1 VPRLQDNVL
10 DCVVYLYASKH
21 EAEEGIGSGGSGFLL
36 RVAAKLLPDSHFN
49 FVVTNRHVVEGG
61 AKCIRLNTKDGNTD
75 VFEFDAGRLFVSKTD
90 DLAIILLPTIP
101 ETYSI
106 NAIPRESL
114 VTKEFIKE
122 HDIGIGDEILMLG
135 RFINREGAQRNS
147 PTARFG
153 HIAQMMGDPLIV
165 MIGGKEHVQNDAI
178 LGEVRSIGGYSGSPV
193 YVLPNRTAKRNGKPI
208 PDDRSVI
215 LGIDF
220 CHIQSWAKAHDQHGK
235 ELDHFQLPQ
244 NTGMAG
250 IVPAWKV
257 GELLDSGPVQKKLHE
272 CEKAELPAEDTANAK
287 TESPNK

>member
-1 VPRLQDNVL
+1 MPRLQDNVL
-10 DCVVYLYASKH
+10 DCVVYLYPSKH

-36 RVAAKLLPDSHFN
+36 RVAAKLIPKSHFN
-49 FVVTNRHVVEGG
+49 FVVTNRHVVDGG
-61 AKCIRLNTKDGNTD
+61 AKCIRLNTQDGKTD
-75 VFEFDAGRLFVSKTD
+75 VFEFNPDRLFVSKAD
-90 DLAIILLPTIP
+90 DLAIILMPTIP

-114 VTKEFIKE
+114 VTKDFIKE

-153 HIAQMMGDPLIV
+153 HIAQMMGDPIN
-165 MIGGKEHVQNDAI
+165 GQEEAI

-193 YVLPNRTAKRNGKPI
+193 YVLPTKIVERKGKPI
-208 PDDRSVI
+208 PHDRAVI
-215 LGIDF
+215 LGVDF
-220 CHIQSWAKAHDQHGK
+220 CHIQNLTRAYDQHGN
-235 ELDHFQLPQ
+235 ELDHFRLPQ

-257 GELLDSGPVQKKLHE
+257 EDLLNSAVVQNELKGIEEATLKYRGSH
-272 CEKAELPAEDTANAK
+272 
-287 TESPNK
+287 S